1 MGENFHCQLEPII
14 EKYTKKGV
22 RDGINLLKKAGS
34 VNPLSEQQ
42 RWIRQHVDDPA
53 KMLAKI
59 NESDQED
66 SPEPEVE
73 SDGSD
78 IEVVVSD
85 DESEGL
91 GDEESGDLED
101 FIASSSSS
109 GSDDDGEDNVSD
121 DDEEDNVSNE
131 EEYSYEEHDESYEN
145 SGDDEEAEL
154 NA

>member
-1 MGENFHCQLEPII
+1 M
-14 EKYTKKGV
+14 

-34 VNPLSEQQ
+34 VDPLGEQQ
-42 RWIRQHVDDPA
+42 QWIQQHVDDPA

-59 NESDQED
+59 DGSDQED
-66 SPEPEVE
+66 TPEPEVE

-91 GDEESGDLED
+91 GDEEGGDLED
-101 FIASSSSS
+101 FIASSSG
-109 GSDDDGEDNVSD
+109 GSDDDGEDDVSD
-121 DDEEDNVSNE
+121 D
-131 EEYSYEEHDESYEN
+131 EEYSYEGHDEADNEEESCED

-154 NA
+154 SA

>member
-1 MGENFHCQLEPII
+1 
-14 EKYTKKGV
+14 V

-34 VNPLSEQQ
+34 VDPLSEQQ
-42 RWIRQHVDDPA
+42 QWIQQHVDDPA

-101 FIASSSSS
+101 FIASSSS
-109 GSDDDGEDNVSD
+109 GSDDDGEDDVSD
-121 DDEEDNVSNE
+121 DDEEDDVSND
-131 EEYSYEEHDESYEN
+131 EEYSYEEHDASYED
-145 SGDDEEAEL
+145 SGDDGEAEL
-154 NA
+154 SA